1 MSWVVTRVDV
11 VRMVACAALM
21 ALPPVPQ
28 ALAADALQGPAAT
41 DTEAAAAEASEKGQL
56 QEITVTAERV
66 SANLQRVPIAVNAA
80 TGEQLEKAGV
90 TNLQSLS
97 TLVPNVVNTGNTS
110 NYTYIRGIGSSNASL
125 NNEAAVA
132 SYVDGV
138 YMASPYG
145 QFGTFNNI
153 SRIEVLKGP
162 QGTLFGRDTTGGVI
176 QIITPDPSHKLGSN
190 WQVSYGNYQSVGGKG
205 YLTGGITDTVAAD
218 LALTYDDQIGS
229 YGTDLCPDLV
239 AGVCSP
245 TKDSGRHENFGA
257 RSKLLWAPSDA
268 TKVVASFDYDMFL
281 SDAGLQMAPGSI
293 NSFDHVT
300 TYPGR
305 YNFVGVPYSL
315 RARQYGTSLNFSQDF
330 ADGLQFVSITSWR
343 QLFGTEIH
351 DNTRTPNN
359 ALYTIAEDSRG
370 TYQTQEFQ
378 LIDNKPGRVTWLAG
392 VYYFGD
398 VVGYDPR
405 TQTGT
410 SVNSARFLNIF
421 ADQTIRSYS
430 AYGQVTTELFADT
443 KLELGARYTDE
454 AVILN
459 GHYENAAGTVVSP
472 TNTLAGATVYN
483 QKIKYFPWTY
493 RASLDHQFNPDIMG
507 YVSFTH
513 GFKSGGFNLPTPQRN
528 PFLPENIDAYEVG
541 VKSELMD
548 RRLRL
553 NLAAYY
559 YNYQNI
565 QVVIVPGLSGQLF
578 TNAGGA
584 HSNGLDADFEFAA
597 TSHLTLRAALG
608 YLHGY
613 YTEFPNAQRFT
624 STGAA
629 VAIPSAA
636 GYPLPYAP
644 RYSGNVGLTYTV
656 PSSIGEFTFAPTVAY
671 TDRYPFTTDSNF
683 MINRRIMVSAQLE
696 WDSRAIQGFSVQLY
710 GQNLA
715 NQYYYVAP
723 VESSGGWYGTPGQP
737 RTYGVRLL
745 QKF

>member
-1 MSWVVTRVDV
+1 MSLITTRVDV
-11 VRMVACAALM
+11 VRIVACAAL
-21 ALPPVPQ
+21 LSLSPVPRV
-28 ALAADALQGPAAT
+28 LAADAQQGPAAANT
-41 DTEAAAAEASEKGQL
+41 GAAAAEPSENGQL

-90 TNLQSLS
+90 VNLQQLS
-97 TLVPNVVNTGNTS
+97 SLVPNVVNTGNTS

-125 NNEAAVA
+125 NNEAAV
-132 SYVDGV
+132 STYVDGV
-138 YMASPYG
+138 YVASPYG

-176 QIITPDPSHKLGSN
+176 QVITPDPSHKLASD
-190 WQVSYGNYQSVGGKG
+190 WQLSYGNYQTYGGKG
-205 YLTGGITDTVAAD
+205 YLTGGITDDVAAD
-218 LALTYDDQIGS
+218 LALVYDDQVGS

-245 TKDSGRHENFGA
+245 QKSSGRHENFGA
-257 RSKLLWAPSDA
+257 RSKWMWAPSDA
-268 TKVVASFDYDMFL
+268 TKLVASADYDLFL

-305 YNFVGVPYSL
+305 YNFVGIPYSL
-315 RARQYGTSLNFSQDF
+315 RARQYGASVNFSQDF
-330 ADGLQFVSITSWR
+330 SNGLQFVSITSWR

-351 DNTRTPNN
+351 DNTRTANN
-359 ALYTIAEDSRG
+359 ALYTISEASRG

-378 LIDNKPGRVTWLAG
+378 LIDQKPGRFTWLAG

-410 SVNSARFLNIF
+410 SVNTARFLNIF

-430 AYGQVTTELFADT
+430 VYGQETTELFDQT

-454 AVILN
+454 SVTLN
-459 GHYENAAGTVVSP
+459 GQYENAAGVVVSP
-472 TNTLAGATVYN
+472 TGTAAGATVYD
-483 QKIKYFPWTY
+483 QKIKYHPWTY
-493 RASLDHQFNPDIMG
+493 RAALDHQFGPDIMG
-507 YVSFTH
+507 YLSFTH

-528 PFLPENIDAYEVG
+528 PFLPETIDSYEVG

-584 HSNGLDADFEFAA
+584 RANGIDADFEFAA

-624 STGAA
+624 STGVA

-644 RYSGNVGLTYTV
+644 RYSGNVGLSYTV
-656 PSSIGEFTFAPTVAY
+656 PTSVGDFVFAPTVAY
-671 TDRYPFTTDSNF
+671 TDKYPFTTDSNF
-683 MINRRIMVSAQLE
+683 VLDRRIMVSAQLE
-696 WDSRAIQGFSVQLY
+696 WDSRTIQGLSAQLY
-710 GQNLA
+710 GTNLA
-715 NQYYYVAP
+715 NEYYYVAP
-723 VESSGGWYGTPGQP
+723 VESSGGWYGTPGTP
-737 RTYGVRLL
+737 RTYGVRVL

>member
-1 MSWVVTRVDV
+1 MSLIATRVDV
-11 VRMVACAALM
+11 VRIVACAALM
-21 ALPPVPQ
+21 ILLPLSR
-28 ALAADALQGPAAT
+28 ALAAGVAA
-41 DTEAAAAEASEKGQL
+41 DAAETSENGQL

-90 TNLQSLS
+90 VNLQQLS

-125 NNEAAVA
+125 NNEAAV
-132 SYVDGV
+132 STYVDGV
-138 YMASPYG
+138 YVASPYG

-176 QIITPDPSHKLGSN
+176 QVITPDPSHKLASN
-190 WQVSYGNYQSVGGKG
+190 WQLSYGNYETYGGKG
-205 YLTGGITDTVAAD
+205 YLTGGITDSVAAD
-218 LALTYDDQIGS
+218 LALVYDDQVGS
-229 YGTDLCPDLV
+229 YGTDLCPDLT
-239 AGVCSP
+239 AGVCSAR
-245 TKDSGRHENFGA
+245 KSSGRHENFGA
-257 RSKLLWAPSDA
+257 RSKWLWAPSDA
-268 TKVVASFDYDMFL
+268 TKLVATADYDLFM

-293 NSFDHVT
+293 NSFDHTT

-315 RARQYGTSLNFSQDF
+315 RARQYGAAVNFSQDLSN
-330 ADGLQFVSITSWR
+330 GLQFVSISSWR
-343 QLFGTEIH
+343 QLFGVEIH
-351 DNTRTPNN
+351 DNTRTANN
-359 ALYTIAEDSRG
+359 ALYTIAEASRG

-378 LIDNKPGRVTWLAG
+378 LIDQKPGRITWLVGA
-392 VYYFGD
+392 YYFGD

-405 TQTGT
+405 TQTGS
-410 SVNSARFLNIF
+410 SVNAARFLNIF

-430 AYGQVTTELFADT
+430 VYGQETTELFDQT

-459 GHYENAAGTVVSP
+459 GHYENAAGAIVSP
-472 TNTLAGATVYN
+472 TGTATGATVYK
-483 QKIKYFPWTY
+483 QKIKYYPWTY
-493 RASLDHQFNPDIMG
+493 RAALDRQFGEDIMG
-507 YVSFTH
+507 YFAFTH
-513 GFKSGGFNLPTPQRN
+513 GFKSGGYNLPTPQRN
-528 PFLPENIDAYEVG
+528 PFLPETIDSYEVG

-548 RRLRL
+548 RRVRL

-584 HSNGLDADFEFAA
+584 HANGIDADFEFAA

-629 VAIPSAA
+629 VAIASAA

-644 RYSGNVGLTYTV
+644 RYSGNVGLSYTLPTSV
-656 PSSIGEFTFAPTVAY
+656 GDFVFAPTVAY
-671 TDRYPFTTDSNF
+671 TDKYPFTTDSNF

-696 WDSRAIQGFSVQLY
+696 WDSRAIQGLSVQLY
-710 GQNLA
+710 GVNLA
-715 NQYYYVAP
+715 NEYYYVAP
-723 VESSGGWYGTPGQP
+723 VESSGGWYGTPGTP
-737 RTYGVRLL
+737 RTFGVRVL